1 MVHMVLLMRFLVLV
15 ASWVKSSA
23 DKALVLGDS
32 WAEYSLETLQDR
44 VSKGFQSHRYRILS
58 MHMRIS
64 KSWKSVY
71 NLTYL
76 TSAIDLNTASI
87 DPRLVCSPEN
97 NPSTSLSK
105 ILQTCNMVYS
115 WMLGLNR
122 IGTIKTKKHI
132 RTPTRQAWQ
141 GSCKGVI

>member
-15 ASWVKSSA
+15 AISVKSSA

-44 VSKGFQSHRYRILS
+44 VSKRFQSHRYRCTCESQSHERVCITL
-58 MHMRIS
+58 HLR
-64 KSWKSVY
+64 
-71 NLTYL
+71 LT
-76 TSAIDLNTASI
+76 NTASI

-105 ILQTCNMVYS
+105 ILQQTCNMVYS

-132 RTPTRQAWQ
+132 RKPTRQA
-141 GSCKGVI
+141 